1 MNLRRRYWLF
11 LGIQILGLLW
21 IFPCLLQAQNQRDYL
36 LGAEDVIDIIV
47 WGHDDL
53 KRVLPVSLEGTITFP
68 LIGEV
73 RAAGKST
80 QELERE
86 MAAMLGDGYL
96 VKPQITISVKEY
108 NSQKVFVMGE
118 VNKPGIYPVT
128 KENNLVYLL
137 SQAGGPTKEAG
148 EEVLII
154 RPNNDHSKS
163 MTLEEAEARKV
174 PILTLNLKDALAGDP
189 KQNVPVRDGDS
200 IIVSKMP
207 FFFVLGEVKNPGKY
221 NLERGTTVLTGI
233 SMGGGL
239 QGAGEEVLIIRPNN
253 PYSRSMTLEEAEA
266 KKVPIITLNLTEV
279 LTGDPKHNVY
289 IRGGDSIIVSKIP
302 FFFVMGEVKNPGKYN
317 LERGTTV
324 LTGISMGGGL
334 TAKAAPGRTKIVR
347 EKGGKKIEMKV
358 TMETL
363 VQPGDTII
371 VPESFF

>member
-1 MNLRRRYWLF
+1 M
-11 LGIQILGLLW
+11 GIQILGLLW
-21 IFPCLLQAQNQRDYL
+21 IFPCVLQAQNQRDYL

-53 KRVLPVSLEGTITFP
+53 RRVLPISLEGTITFP
-68 LIGEV
+68 FIGEV
-73 RAAGKST
+73 RATGKST

-86 MAAMLGDGYL
+86 MAAKLGDGYL

-108 NSQKVFVMGE
+108 NSQKVFVVGE
-118 VNKPGIYPVT
+118 VNRPGTYPVT

-137 SQAGGPTKEAG
+137 SQAGGPTKDVG

-154 RPNNDHSKS
+154 RPNNLH
-163 MTLEEAEARKV
+163 
-174 PILTLNLKDALAGDP
+174 
-189 KQNVPVRDGDS
+189 
-200 IIVSKMP
+200 
-207 FFFVLGEVKNPGKY
+207 
-221 NLERGTTVLTGI
+221 
-233 SMGGGL
+233 
-239 QGAGEEVLIIRPNN
+239 
-253 PYSRSMTLEEAEA
+253 SRSMTLEEAEA
-266 KKVPIITLNLTEV
+266 EKVPIITVNLRDA
-279 LTGDPKHNVY
+279 LAGDPKNNVS
-289 IRGGDSIIVSKIP
+289 IRNGDSIIVSKIP

-334 TAKAAPGRTKIVR
+334 TAKGAPGRTKIVR
-347 EKGGKKIEMKV
+347 EKDGKKIEMKV